1 MVPLS
6 QIERATGTSALQNL
20 KFQWDRV
27 LVSYIAF
34 LAIFS
39 AAVYL
44 ALTESNQAVVVTVS
58 ILSIFA
64 ALTVVVLNVVL
75 HQAIRAV
82 RPDKFSLGV
91 LPAVA
96 AFLFFS
102 PFEAAL
108 IIAGFNLV
116 VGVGAMRERRRYD
129 SLQMTHMNLRRRAD
143 SRR

>member
-1 MVPLS
+1 M
-6 QIERATGTSALQNL
+6 
-20 KFQWDRV
+20 
-27 LVSYIAF
+27 LVSYIVF
-34 LAIFS
+34 LTTFS

-44 ALTESNQAVVVTVS
+44 ALTESDQAVVVTVS

-75 HQAIRAV
+75 HQAIRAI
-82 RPDKFSLGV
+82 RRDKFSLGI

-96 AFLFFS
+96 AFLVFS

-108 IIAGFNLV
+108 IVVGFNLV

-129 SLQMTHMNLRRRAD
+129 SLALTHMNLRRRAD
-143 SRR
+143 FRP

>member
-1 MVPLS
+1 M
-6 QIERATGTSALQNL
+6 
-20 KFQWDRV
+20 
-27 LVSYIAF
+27 LVSYILF
-34 LAIFS
+34 LATFS

-44 ALTESNQAVVVTVS
+44 ALTESDQAVVVTVS

-82 RPDKFSLGV
+82 RPDKFSLGI

-96 AFLFFS
+96 AFLVFS

-108 IIAGFNLV
+108 IIVGFNLV

-129 SLQMTHMNLRRRAD
+129 SLALTHMNLRRRAD
-143 SRR
+143 FRP